1 MLRLAIN
8 CGHLRQLLSAS
19 VKAGSSSSTTTT
31 ISSLQSSPKLL
42 MNGLRCLNSM
52 NSSGRI
58 VDDQKS
64 SVFAATTGQSSN
76 YCTAAPAAK
85 EDHSKI
91 WNFERILSAGLVGVM
106 PLSFMIN
113 SPAMDYLLAVSM
125 VLHIHWGLEAVVVDY
140 IRPMVFGS
148 VIPRVSLYA
157 LYLVSILSL
166 AGLFYFNYTDVGM
179 VQGLRMAVKM

>member
-1 MLRLAIN
+1 MQRFAIN
-8 CGHLRQLLSAS
+8 CGHMRRLLSTAVLKAS
-19 VKAGSSSSTTTT
+19 STSTPLPSSSS
-31 ISSLQSSPKLL
+31 QQLL
-42 MNGLRCLNSM
+42 MNSLRCLNSM
-52 NSSGRI
+52 NSSSGQI
-58 VDDQKS
+58 VDDGRKIS
-64 SVFAATTGQSSN
+64 CITASVGRNHRN

-140 IRPMVFGS
+140 IRPMVFGP